1 LCRKRPR
8 GVNSGPKGA
17 HRMYGLT
24 TGMTSGRAFML
35 RLLLGRL
42 LGERRDGRVTLKWAV
57 MGSAADV
64 GVRSGRDE
72 VNRYIVHT
80 VSIGSDRRRRK
91 KSVHQF
97 ARTFTCAIDPVSHT
111 REFEIKGAIQR
122 LGG

>member
-1 LCRKRPR
+1 LCRKRLR
-8 GVNSGPKGA
+8 GVNSDAKGTR
-17 HRMYGLT
+17 RMNGST
-24 TGMTSGRAFML
+24 AGVTSGWAFML